1 MADCAEIVNLFH
13 FAIAKIGVASIW
25 IDYVVS
31 ESNPADVP
39 SRLHEMSE
47 EEARLHEMSEE
58 EAREALR
65 EFGSIM
71 EMTLPTF
78 ADANGDWLPSVEI
91 AKSAW
96 NL

>member
-1 MADCAEIVNLFH
+1 MFH
-13 FAIAKIGVASIW
+13 FTIAKIGVASIW
-25 IDYVVS
+25 IDYVAS

-39 SRLHEMSE
+39 S
-47 EEARLHEMSEE
+47 RLHEMSEE

-78 ADANGDWLPSVEI
+78 ADARGDWLPSVEI

>member
-1 MADCAEIVNLFH
+1 MKGYSGVANCAKTVKLFH

-25 IDYVVS
+25 IDYVAS

-47 EEARLHEMSEE
+47 EEARK
-58 EAREALR
+58 ALR

-78 ADANGDWLPSVEI
+78 ADANGD
-91 AKSAW
+91 
-96 NL
+96 

>member
-1 MADCAEIVNLFH
+1 MKGYSGVADCAKIVNLFH

-25 IDYVVS
+25 IDYVAS

-39 SRLHEMSE
+39 S
-47 EEARLHEMSEE
+47 RLHEMSEE

-78 ADANGDWLPSVEI
+78 ADARGDWLPSVEI